1 MHLNS
6 IAILSTIVAVAWS
19 IPSPL
24 SEPRIL
30 KTRNIIEDIQD
41 EYDFVIVGG
50 GLAGLVLG
58 GRLSEDANHTALV
71 LEAGGNG
78 DQFRDQ
84 IGELRAFS
92 YISQPLTV
100 VQTFLEMPTTSHSG
114 PRS

>member
-1 MHLNS
+1 MHFTS
-6 IAILSTIVAVAWS
+6 IAILSTIVAVVSS
-19 IPSPL
+19 IPSPS

-30 KTRNIIEDIQD
+30 KTRNIVEDIQD

-58 GRLSEDANHTALV
+58 GRLSEDANHTVLV

-84 IGELRAFS
+84 IGELRALS
-92 YISQPLTV
+92 YTSQPLTV
-100 VQTFLEMPTTSHSG
+100 AQTFLATPTTSHFGLQS
-114 PRS
+114 